1 MSSSRFSC
9 VAAAAGPPG
18 IVLDVFSG
26 LVRLYPWI
34 LRASLVL
41 HRLVQ

>member
-1 MSSSRFSC
+1 MSSSRVSC
-9 VAAAAGPPG
+9 VAAVAGPPG

-26 LVRLYPWI
+26 LACLYPWI